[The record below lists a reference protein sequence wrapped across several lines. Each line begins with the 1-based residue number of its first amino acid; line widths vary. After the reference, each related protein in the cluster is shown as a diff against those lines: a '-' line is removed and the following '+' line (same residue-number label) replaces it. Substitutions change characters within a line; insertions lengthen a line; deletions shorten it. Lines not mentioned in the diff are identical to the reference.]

1 MGRRSPLTFLADIIL
16 EMFPRALFAGA
27 VAWVLLLPARAQWLN
42 YPTKGTPRTADG
54 KPNLGAPAPRRA
66 DGKPDLTGVW
76 MGVTKYMINIA
87 ADLKGDVP
95 FQPWAAAEY
104 KRRRDTESKDDPS
117 ARCLPL
123 SLPLKQTITSP
134 FKIIDI
140 PQKEEMVMLYEGQ
153 RHREIFMDGRP
164 LPRNPEPSWYGYSVG
179 RWEGDDLVID
189 SNGFNG
195 QGWLDINGHPTTDAL
210 RLTERYHRKDFGH
223 MTLDITI
230 DDAKAYTTPWTVH
243 EEPRLL
249 PDTELLEAVC
259 ENNLDLEHLVGK

>member
-1 MGRRSPLTFLADIIL
+1 
-16 EMFPRALFAGA
+16 MFPRTSTETLLAAL
-27 VAWVLLLPARAQWLN
+27 VLFLSAPLTAQWLK
-42 YPTKGTPRTADG
+42 YPTKGTPRAPDG
-54 KPNLGAPAPRRA
+54 KPDLTAPTPRRT

-87 ADLKGDVP
+87 ADLKDGVP

-104 KRRRDTESKDDPS
+104 ERRRDTESKDDPS
-117 ARCLPL
+117 AKCLPL
-123 SLPLKQTITSP
+123 SPPLKQTITSP
-134 FKIIDI
+134 FKIIDV

-164 LPRNPEPSWYGYSVG
+164 LPKDPEPSWYGYSVG
-179 RWEGDDLVID
+179 RWEGDDLVIE

-195 QGWLDINGHPTTDAL
+195 KIWLDINGHLTTEAL
-210 RLTERYHRKDFGH
+210 HLTERYHREDFGH
-223 MTLDITI
+223 MTLDVTI
-230 DDAKAYTTPWTVH
+230 DDPQAYTKPWRVH

-259 ENNLDLEHLVGK
+259 ENNRDLEHMVGK